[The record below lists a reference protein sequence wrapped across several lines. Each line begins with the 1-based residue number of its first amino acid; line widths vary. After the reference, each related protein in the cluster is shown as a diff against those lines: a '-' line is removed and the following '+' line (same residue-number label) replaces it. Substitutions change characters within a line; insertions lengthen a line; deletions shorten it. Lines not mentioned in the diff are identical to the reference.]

1 MRLIGNN
8 NKCLSFCNVETNKLT
23 AKEQKR
29 TSTVKMRQFVSLT
42 VMVATALSMPTYE
55 DGAYTGLVVRVGEE
69 VPVADCTKLLVE
81 LQVDRKPGKLGKH
94 ET

>member
-1 MRLIGNN
+1 
-8 NKCLSFCNVETNKLT
+8 
-23 AKEQKR
+23 
-29 TSTVKMRQFVSLT
+29 MRQFVSLA
-42 VMVATALSMPTYE
+42 VMVATVVSMPTYK

-81 LQVDRKPGKLGKH
+81 LQVDRKLGIL

>member
-1 MRLIGNN
+1 MR
-8 NKCLSFCNVETNKLT
+8 K
-23 AKEQKR
+23 
-29 TSTVKMRQFVSLT
+29 FVSLAVSLLT
-42 VMVATALSMPTYE
+42 WAVVMGLPTYK

-81 LQVDRKPGKLGKH
+81 LQVDRKPGIL

>member
-1 MRLIGNN
+1 
-8 NKCLSFCNVETNKLT
+8 
-23 AKEQKR
+23 
-29 TSTVKMRQFVSLT
+29 MRQFVSLT

-81 LQVDRKPGKLGKH
+81 LQVDRKQRILGKH
-94 ET
+94 DCEEQRMQGAGLKVVLDKRQAGL

>member
-1 MRLIGNN
+1 
-8 NKCLSFCNVETNKLT
+8 
-23 AKEQKR
+23 
-29 TSTVKMRQFVSLT
+29 MRQFVRLT